1 MFPRYFARI
10 ILPLLAATATTHAF
24 VAPSSVQHNNNNNN
38 NNNNPCSASKTALSA
53 TDRIEAGDP
62 VLLVGPGFQ
71 QLVLAKHMARA
82 GLKPIVVAS
91 QTKLDSFFKSF
102 LKTGDNEDH
111 MGDEDPEGIH
121 QQIRADSTIGMP
133 EVGDPYFGELK
144 GIVFC
149 AEEAVLPKEFVQRVM
164 DFTDR
169 GQSAFADGA
178 PARTICLLPVSNKQT
193 KEKANSWIPI
203 FNMDRKT
210 DDMWSNFESAFKA
223 HPSFKDA
230 EGNASIVRFGSLL
243 GGSTDGPPML
253 QDYGLDEGMY
263 KMTLEQY
270 RDMRERAFD
279 RYKLAAQVLSGNTI
293 NSRPADQDT
302 KEKEALAKFPGNV
315 REMFPILGEYPE
327 IDRTNRHT
335 LASGLV
341 QAMMQPIS
349 VTGKEITILS
359 KAASEL
365 PTEEDWMNM
374 FENPSAAAW
383 PDPFQ
388 FEPEKYGMFS
398 NEEI

>member
-1 MFPRYFARI
+1 MLSRYFVRI
-10 ILPLLAATATTHAF
+10 VLPLLAATTTSTHAF
-24 VAPSSVQHNNNNNN
+24 VAPSSVQHNNNHAAALD
-38 NNNNPCSASKTALSA
+38 SHTALSA
-53 TDRIEAGDP
+53 TDRLEAGDP

-144 GIVFC
+144 GVVYC
-149 AEEAVLPKEFVQRVM
+149 AEEAVLPKEFVERVM
-164 DFTDR
+164 DFTDQ
-169 GQSAFADGA
+169 GVSAFVDGA
-178 PARTICLLPVSNKQT
+178 PARTICILPVSNKQT

-210 DDMWSNFESAFKA
+210 DDMWSQFEKAFKA
-223 HPSFKDA
+223 HPAFKDA
-230 EGNASIVRFGSLL
+230 DGNASIVRFGSLL
-243 GGSTDGPPML
+243 GGSTDGPPFL
-253 QDYGLDEGMY
+253 RDYGLDEGMY

-279 RYKLAAQVLSGNTI
+279 RYKLSAQVLSGNTI
-293 NSRPADQDT
+293 NARPSDQDS
-302 KEKEALAKFPGNV
+302 KEKDALAKYPGNV

-341 QAMMQPIS
+341 QAMMQPTS

-365 PTEEDWMNM
+365 PTQEDWRNM
-374 FENPSAAAW
+374 FENPSAASW
-383 PDPFQ
+383 PDPFK